1 MIKHYYG
8 YDLNMGQASAVFL
21 LKKQVRRL
29 SCNQD
34 TEREKKQALMHA
46 RLIGCIRALSY
57 KHCLEAE
64 FQELLD
70 TIAGKYSIASQEECD
85 AEEEAFKEEES
96 THEERR
102 MFE

>member
-1 MIKHYYG
+1 MIKQYYG
-8 YDLNMGQASAVFL
+8 YNLNMGQASAVFL
-21 LKKQVRRL
+21 LKKQIRRL

-34 TEREKKQALMHA
+34 TEREKRQALMHA

-85 AEEEAFKEEES
+85 AEEEAFKEKS
-96 THEERR
+96 AYEERR
-102 MFE
+102 LFE